1 MLSCDTEG
9 TETSVSYEFYRAALV
24 FTGCVI
30 FFCRLFIMLTVR
42 YIAKNWDRGVEA
54 YRMHEHL

>member
-9 TETSVSYEFYRAALV
+9 TETSVSYEFYGAALV

-30 FFCRLFIMLTVR
+30 FLQAFHNVNGEI